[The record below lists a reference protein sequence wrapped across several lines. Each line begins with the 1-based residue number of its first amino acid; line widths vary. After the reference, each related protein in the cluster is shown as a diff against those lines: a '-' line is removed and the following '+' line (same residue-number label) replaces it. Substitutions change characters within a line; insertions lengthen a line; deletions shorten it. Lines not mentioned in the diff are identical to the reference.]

1 MSMTPTNASPSSP
14 AGDDRNLVPVDE
26 NYIAPSFE
34 DRLALFW
41 AKNSKSVLTVCVLV
55 LLAVLAKGGYEI
67 YVAQHE
73 KDIAAAYAA
82 ASSEAQLKTFIAEHG
97 THQLAGVAQLRL
109 ADNAYA
115 AGQFADA
122 QSGYEKAAGVLGG
135 TTFGQRARLGAA
147 VSLLRA
153 GKSAE
158 GEAALKQLVGDL
170 ALIKGIRAEAAY
182 MLAALAT
189 EAGRTADSAKWA
201 GQVSAIDPSGQWVQR
216 AAMLHVN
223 QLK

>member
-1 MSMTPTNASPSSP
+1 MTPTNASPSSP

-41 AKNSKSVLTVCVLV
+41 AKNSKSVLMVCVL
-55 LLAVLAKGGYEI
+55 
-67 YVAQHE
+67 
-73 KDIAAAYAA
+73 
-82 ASSEAQLKTFIAEHG
+82 
-97 THQLAGVAQLRL
+97 
-109 ADNAYA
+109 
-115 AGQFADA
+115 ADA

-153 GKSAE
+153 GKSTE

-189 EAGRTADSAKWA
+189 EAGRTADSTKWA
-201 GQVSAIDPSGQWVQR
+201 GQVSAIDPSGQWAQR
-216 AAMLHVN
+216 AAMLHVS